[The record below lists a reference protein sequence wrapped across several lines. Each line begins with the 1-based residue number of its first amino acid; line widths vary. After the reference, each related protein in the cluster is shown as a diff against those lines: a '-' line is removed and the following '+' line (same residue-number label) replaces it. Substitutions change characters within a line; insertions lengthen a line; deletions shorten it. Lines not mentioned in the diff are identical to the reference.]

1 MAASIN
7 DLLEVGALQPG
18 DVLVWHS
25 RVQGVSHEA
34 RVLMGGNIQT
44 ADGTVHK
51 SPSGALKHLNG
62 HKPVDGWMA
71 WKLKRTGKSLSEI
84 RVRKIS

>member
-1 MAASIN
+1 MATLII
-7 DLLEVGALQPG
+7 DLLKNGSLQAG

-25 RVQGVSHEA
+25 RVQGISHKA
-34 RVLMGGNIQT
+34 HVLAGGAIQT

-62 HKPVDGWMA
+62 QKPVDGWMA
-71 WKLKRTGKSLSEI
+71 WKLVRTGEALFKI
-84 RVRKIS
+84 RDR